1 MATIDGQGRIGVSM
15 KRDHFHRLS
24 RGVAVCGLVLLGLV
38 QVGQAAE
45 VARHGIAMYG
55 EPALPPDFVSL
66 PYANPD
72 APFGGRLVEGATG
85 GFDSLNPFILKGT
98 APWQL
103 RFLAYESLMA
113 RNWDEPFSLYGLL
126 AESVTVAEDRSWVE
140 FTLREAARFSDGSPV
155 TVEDVI
161 WSYEVLGTQGHPRYL
176 GFAAQT
182 ESIVQTGPRS
192 LRITFNTPDREL
204 ALIAGLRPILKK
216 AQWEGRDFAA
226 SSINDIPIGSAPY
239 VVAEFEQGRFV
250 TLRRNPDYWGRDLAV
265 RRGTNVLDEIR
276 IEYFGDTSV
285 MFEAFKAG
293 AVTVWREDNAEDW
306 ETRFDF
312 EAVARGDV
320 VLSEI
325 AHKRPTGMT
334 GFVMNSARPHLADWR
349 VREALLL
356 AFNFP
361 YINGTVTGGRQP
373 RIASYFSN
381 SELGLVPGPAEGRV
395 RALLEPFA
403 ADLPPGALEGYA
415 LPEGDASER
424 NRGDLRQA
432 AALLEQAGWRVMEGR
447 LVDSAGTP
455 FSLDILLR
463 QGDRSNLAVIEIYRT
478 ALERLGITARIRP
491 VDNAQYAQAEAA
503 QDFDMMPF
511 RRDLSLSPGNE
522 QRLYWGAAG
531 AGTPGTRN
539 VMGMQVAAADAMMD
553 HMLNTDSRDEF
564 IAATRAL
571 DRILMAGR
579 YVIPIWTTNVDR
591 IAHRAQLK
599 FPENTPIYGDR
610 IGWMPDVWWFEE

>member
-1 MATIDGQGRIGVSM
+1 MATIDGQSRIGVSM
-15 KRDHFHRLS
+15 ERDFFRRFR
-24 RGVAVCGLVLLGLV
+24 RGVVGCGLVFLGLT
-38 QVGQAAE
+38 QPLLAE
-45 VARHGIAMYG
+45 SAPRHGIAMYG
-55 EPALPPDFVSL
+55 APALPPDFVSL

-72 APFGGRLVEGATG
+72 APRGGRLVEGATG

-103 RFLAYESLMA
+103 RFLAYESLMG

-126 AESVTVAEDRSWVE
+126 AESVAVAEDRSWVE

-161 WSYEVLGTQGHPRYL
+161 WSYETLGTQGHPRYL

-192 LRITFNTPDREL
+192 LRISFNTADREL

-216 AQWEGRDFAA
+216 AQWEGRDFTA
-226 SSINDIPIGSAPY
+226 STINDVPIGSAPY
-239 VVAEFEQGRFV
+239 VVAAFEQGRFV
-250 TLRRNPDYWGRDLAV
+250 TLRRNPDYWGNDLPI
-265 RRGTNVLDEIR
+265 RRGTNNLDEIR
-276 IEYFGDTSV
+276 IEYYGDDSV

-293 AVTVWREDNAEDW
+293 AVTVWRESNAEDW

-312 EAVARGDV
+312 EAVRRGDV
-320 VLSEI
+320 ILSEI
-325 AHKRPTGMT
+325 AHERPTGMT
-334 GFVMNSARPHLADWR
+334 GFVMNTARPHLADWR

-373 RIASYFSN
+373 RITSYFSN
-381 SELGLVPGPAEGRV
+381 SELGLEPGPATGRV
-395 RALLEPFA
+395 EALLAPFA
-403 ADLPPGALEGYA
+403 DALPPGALEGYS
-415 LPEGDASER
+415 LPQGDASER
-424 NRGDLRQA
+424 NRSDLREA
-432 AALLEQAGWRVMEGR
+432 AALLEEAGWRVQDGR
-447 LVDSAGTP
+447 LVDGSGAP
-455 FSLDILLR
+455 FTLDILLR
-463 QGDRSNLAVIEIYRT
+463 QGDRGNLAVIEIYRS
-478 ALERLGITARIRP
+478 ALERLGITAQIRP
-491 VDNAQYAQAEAA
+491 VDNAQYSQAEAA

-522 QRLYWGAAG
+522 QRLYWGSSG

-539 VMGMQVAAADAMMD
+539 VMGMQVPAADAMID
-553 HMLNTDSRDEF
+553 HMLNTDSREEF

-571 DRILMAGR
+571 DRVLMAGR

-591 IAHRAQLK
+591 IAHAKQLK

>member
-1 MATIDGQGRIGVSM
+1 MERNYF
-15 KRDHFHRLS
+15 RRY
-24 RGVAVCGLVLLGLV
+24 RRRVAACAVMFLALGAPL
-38 QVGQAAE
+38 QADSGP
-45 VARHGIAMYG
+45 RHGIAMYG

-66 PYANPD
+66 PYADPQ
-72 APFGGRLVEGATG
+72 APQGGRLVEGATG

-113 RNWDEPFSLYGLL
+113 RNWDEPFTLYALL
-126 AESVTVAEDRSWVE
+126 AESVRVAEDRSWVE
-140 FTLREAARFSDGSPV
+140 FTLRPEARFSDGSPV

-161 WSYEVLGTQGHPRYL
+161 WSYETLGTQGHPRYL

-182 ESIVQTGPRS
+182 ESITQTGPRS
-192 LRITFNTPDREL
+192 LRIDFNTQDREL

-216 AQWEGRDFAA
+216 AQWEGRDFTA
-226 SSINDIPIGSAPY
+226 STIHDVPVGSAPY
-239 VVAEFEQGRFV
+239 VVGRYEQGRYV
-250 TLRRNPDYWGRDLAV
+250 TLQRNPDYWGRDLPI
-265 RRGTNVLDEIR
+265 RRGTYNLDEIR
-276 IEYFGDTSV
+276 IEYFGDESV

-293 AVTVWREDNAEDW
+293 AVTVWRESNADDW
-306 ETRFDF
+306 ETRFGFD
-312 EAVARGDV
+312 AVRRGDV

-325 AHKRPTGMT
+325 THARPTGMT
-334 GFVMNSARPHLADWR
+334 GFAMNSAKPHLSDWR

-373 RIASYFSN
+373 RITSYFSN
-381 SELGLVPGPAEGRV
+381 SDLGLREGPAEGRV
-395 RALLEPFA
+395 RELLEPFA
-403 ADLPPGALEGYA
+403 QDLPPGALEGIT

-424 NRGDLRQA
+424 NRADLRRA
-432 AALLEQAGWRVMEGR
+432 AALLDEAGWQVQNGR
-447 LVDSAGTP
+447 LTDSTGGP
-455 FSLDILLR
+455 FTLEVLLR
-463 QGDRSNLAVIEIYRT
+463 QGDRNNLAVIEIYRS
-478 ALERLGITARIRP
+478 ALERLGITTIIRA

-522 QRLYWGAAG
+522 QRLYWGSDG

-539 VMGMQVAAADAMMD
+539 VMGMQMAAADAMIE
-553 HMLNTDSRDEF
+553 HLLNTDSREEF

-571 DRILMAGR
+571 DRVLMAGR

-591 IAHRAQLK
+591 IAHAKRLK

-610 IGWMPDVWWFEE
+610 IGWMPDVWWYEE

>member
-1 MATIDGQGRIGVSM
+1 MNRIFY
-15 KRDHFHRLS
+15 RRFC
-24 RGVAVCGLVLLGLV
+24 RGAVVCGLVFLGL
-38 QVGQAAE
+38 GQAVLAE
-45 VARHGIAMYG
+45 QTPRHGIAMYG
-55 EPALPPDFVSL
+55 APALPPDFVSL

-72 APFGGRLVEGATG
+72 APRGGRLVEGATG

-182 ESIVQTGPRS
+182 ESIMQTGPRS
-192 LRITFNTPDREL
+192 LRITFNTADREL

-226 SSINDIPIGSAPY
+226 SNINDIPIGSAPY

-265 RRGTNVLDEIR
+265 RRGTNNLDEIR
-276 IEYFGDTSV
+276 IDYYGDTSV

-306 ETRFDF
+306 ETQFDF
-312 EAVARGDV
+312 EAVTRGDV

-325 AHKRPTGMT
+325 EHKRPTGMT
-334 GFVMNSARPHLADWR
+334 GFVMNSARPHLGDWR

-373 RIASYFSN
+373 RITSYFSN
-381 SELGLVPGPAEGRV
+381 SELGLVPGVAEGRV

-403 ADLPPGALEGYA
+403 SDLPPGALEGYA

-424 NRGDLRQA
+424 NRGDLRRA
-432 AALLEQAGWRVMEGR
+432 AALLEEAGWRIEEGR
-447 LVDSAGTP
+447 LVDSAGAP
-455 FSLDILLR
+455 FTLDILLR

-539 VMGMQVAAADAMMD
+539 VMGMRVPAADAMID
-553 HMLNTDSRDEF
+553 HMLNTDSREEF

-571 DRILMAGR
+571 DRVLMAGR

-591 IAHRAQLK
+591 IAHRMQLK
-599 FPENTPIYGDR
+599 FPANTPIYGDR